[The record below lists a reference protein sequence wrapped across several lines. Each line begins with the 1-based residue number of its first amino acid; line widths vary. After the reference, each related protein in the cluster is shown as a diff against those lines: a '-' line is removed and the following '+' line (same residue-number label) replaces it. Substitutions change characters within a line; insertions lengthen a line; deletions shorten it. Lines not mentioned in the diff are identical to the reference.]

1 MSEPL
6 LDVRGLSIAL
16 PGREDPVVAN
26 VDLSLAPGECLALVG
41 ASGSGKSLTAAALVG
56 LAPRGARVTGA
67 IRYAGRDYAN
77 ADAQGL
83 ARLRGGIGM
92 VWQDSLASLH
102 PLRRI
107 GAQIVENA
115 RLQRGLTRAQAT
127 TLAADLLA
135 EVGVDAPRKRLR
147 AYPHALSGGQRQ
159 RVAIALAL
167 AGAPRVLVADEATS
181 ALDATVQAQVVALLD
196 RLRREHGLALLFVTH
211 DLALA
216 RAIADRIAVMERGA
230 IVEAAPSARVF
241 EAPASAAA
249 RALVECRASPP
260 IDRRVPGAALL
271 RVDGLSASFAA
282 GRWRPARPA
291 LAGVGFALRA
301 GETLALVGESGS
313 GKSTLARCLL
323 GLKRADA
330 GVLRFGDAT
339 IDLAQAGDWSAVRQR
354 LQLVFQD
361 PYASL
366 DPHLT
371 VQAIVA
377 EPLVI
382 HGRAAS
388 VRDAAPRV
396 AELLDAVGLDAALA
410 ARYPHA
416 LSGGQRQR
424 VAIARALAL
433 DPACL
438 VLDEATSA
446 LDVLVQKKILD
457 VLRTLQVARDVALLM
472 ITHDLD
478 LAAGFAERI
487 GVLWRGE
494 LVEIGASGDVF
505 ARPRHAHTRAL
516 VSARLPR
523 R

>member
-1 MSEPL
+1 M
-6 LDVRGLSIAL
+6 
-16 PGREDPVVAN
+16 
-26 VDLSLAPGECLALVG
+26 
-41 ASGSGKSLTAAALVG
+41 SGS
-56 LAPRGARVTGA
+56 
-67 IRYAGRDYAN
+67 IRYVGEEYAN
-77 ADAQGL
+77 ADA
-83 ARLRGGIGM
+83 ARVRRLRGGVGT

-115 RLQRGLTRAQAT
+115 RLRRGLTQRQAT
-127 TLAADLLA
+127 SLAADLLA
-135 EVGVDAPRKRLR
+135 EVGIDAPRERLH

-159 RVAIALAL
+159 RAAIALAL

-196 RLRREHGLALLFVTH
+196 RLRREHGLALLFITH

-216 RAIADRIAVMERGA
+216 RVIADRIAVMAQGT
-230 IVEAAPSARVF
+230 IVELATSAQVLNAPQ
-241 EAPASAAA
+241 SAAA
-249 RALVECRASPP
+249 RALIECRAEPRT
-260 IDRRVPGAALL
+260 DRRAPGAPLL
-271 RVDGLSASFAA
+271 AVDGLSASFA
-282 GRWRPARPA
+282 GGLWRRAAPVLRD
-291 LAGVGFALRA
+291 VGFTLAA

-323 GLKRADA
+323 GLKRADR
-330 GVLRFGDAT
+330 GRLGFGDVS
-339 IDLAQAGDWSAVRQR
+339 IDLAAAADWSALRRR

-377 EPLVI
+377 EPLLI
-382 HGRAAS
+382 HRRAAS

-396 AELLDAVGLDAALA
+396 AELLTAVGLDAALA

-457 VLRTLQVARDVALLM
+457 LLQTLQKNRGVALLF
-472 ITHDLD
+472 ITHDLE
-478 LAAGFAERI
+478 LAAGIADRV

-494 LVEIGASGDVF
+494 LVEIGATAGVF
-505 ARPRHAHTRAL
+505 ARPRHEHTQAL
-516 VSARLPR
+516 VSARLVR
-523 R
+523 